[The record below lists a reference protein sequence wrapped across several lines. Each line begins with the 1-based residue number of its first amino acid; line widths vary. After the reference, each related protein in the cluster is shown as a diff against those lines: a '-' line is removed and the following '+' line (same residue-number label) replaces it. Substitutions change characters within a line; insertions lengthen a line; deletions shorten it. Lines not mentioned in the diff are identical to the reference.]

1 MNRID
6 DLHQFYDLLDMLE
19 RKLGGKQT
27 LRGCHGRMDWPNR
40 GLYFFFEPG
49 ELRSESGVG
58 HRVVRVGTHAVSKGS
73 KSKLW
78 GRLAQHR
85 GTATGIGNHRG
96 SVFRL
101 LVGAA
106 LSSKCA
112 ELAIPSWGHGQSA
125 PRPIRETESALER
138 EVSAYIGSMPF
149 LWLSANDDPSP
160 NSVRAFAERN
170 AIALL
175 SNWSK
180 AEPLDTAS
188 HQWLGRHC
196 SNKKVARS
204 GLWNSR
210 CVDEQYEPAFLEVL
224 ARKVDAL

>member
-1 MNRID
+1 VNRID
-6 DLHQFYDLLDMLE
+6 DLRQFYDLLNGLE

-27 LRGCHGRMDWPNR
+27 LSACHGRMRWPNR

-73 KSKLW
+73 KSSLW

-85 GTATGIGNHRG
+85 GTATGGGNYRG

-106 LSSKCA
+106 LSAKHG
-112 ELAIPSWGHGQSA
+112 ELAISTWGHGQSA
-125 PRPIRETESALER
+125 PKPIRETETALEH
-138 EVSAYIGSMPF
+138 EVSSYIGSMPF

-160 NSVRAFAERN
+160 NSVRAVIERN

-175 SNWSK
+175 SNWSN

-196 SNKKVARS
+196 PNDKVVRS

-210 CVDEQYEPAFLEVL
+210 CVDEKYEPAFLQVF